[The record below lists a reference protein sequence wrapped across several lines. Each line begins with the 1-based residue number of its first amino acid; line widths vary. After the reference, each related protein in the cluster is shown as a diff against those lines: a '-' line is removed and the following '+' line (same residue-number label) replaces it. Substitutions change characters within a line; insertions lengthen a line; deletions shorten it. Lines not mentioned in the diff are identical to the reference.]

1 MSEEKKYWLD
11 RAENVTLLYRALWV
25 IGIVLL
31 LVDFFPH
38 KHEAFGFAEAFGF
51 YAIYGFVGIV
61 ALILGAKA
69 LRRAVMRREDY
80 YER

>member
-11 RAENVTLLYRALWV
+11 RPASVSLLYRGVWV
-25 IGIVLL
+25 VGVLLL

-38 KHEAFGFAEAFGF
+38 KHEAFGFAETYGF
-51 YAIYGFVGIV
+51 YGIYGFVGIV
-61 ALILGAKA
+61 ALVLGAKA
-69 LRRAVMRREDY
+69 LRRMVMRREDY

>member
-1 MSEEKKYWLD
+1 MSEEKKPWLD
-11 RAENVTLLYRALWV
+11 SAQNVTLLYRALWV
-25 IGIVLL
+25 VGVLLL

-38 KHEAFGFAEAFGF
+38 KHEAFGFAETLGF

-61 ALILGAKA
+61 VLVLGAKA
-69 LRRAVMRREDY
+69 LRRVVMRREDY

>member
-11 RAENVTLLYRALWV
+11 SSRNVSLLYSALWAV
-25 IGIVLL
+25 GILLL
-31 LVDFFPH
+31 LVDFWPH
-38 KHEAFGFAEAFGF
+38 KHEAFGFAEVFG
-51 YAIYGFVGIV
+51 YYGIYGFAGIV
-61 ALILGAKA
+61 ALVLGARA

>member
-11 RAENVTLLYRALWV
+11 RAENVTLLYRAMWA
-25 IGIVLL
+25 IGILLL

-51 YAIYGFVGIV
+51 YGIYGFAGIV
-61 ALILGAKA
+61 ALVLGARA